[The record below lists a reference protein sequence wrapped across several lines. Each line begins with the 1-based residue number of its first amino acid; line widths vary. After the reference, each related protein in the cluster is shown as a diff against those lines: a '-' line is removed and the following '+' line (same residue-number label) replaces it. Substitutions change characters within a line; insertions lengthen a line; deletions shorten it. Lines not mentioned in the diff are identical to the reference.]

1 MVNVL
6 LKSVCKAMERIAPL
20 RLAEKWD
27 NVGLLLESP
36 VQRQGRGKVL
46 LTIDLTSS
54 VLAES
59 LSKETSVI
67 VAYHPTIFKGLQSF
81 TLSNPLQASLLQ
93 CAAHGISVYSPHT
106 ALDSVWGGINDWLAE
121 GLMKGKDDGE
131 IRSLICEKLNAAS
144 GESEGAEGRLVTLR
158 EPIGMDVLEKRI
170 KSYLK
175 LSQSLSCSSFPSS
188 NPHVLIDKPYP
199 THACWRL
206 IVQVGYPGSRES
218 RSAPIQSIAI
228 CAGSGGSM
236 LLGQEADVYLTGE
249 MSHHE
254 VLAAVAAGKHVIL
267 CGHTNTERGYLP
279 ILAAKLRHE
288 LQTSD
293 FKDQGLGDVEVLVSE
308 KDQHPLEF
316 V

>member
-1 MVNVL
+1 MANVL

-36 VQRQGRGKVL
+36 VQRQGRGNVL

-131 IRSLICEKLNAAS
+131 IRSLIREKLDATS
-144 GESEGAEGRLVTLR
+144 GESEGGEGRLVTLR

-170 KSYLK
+170 KSHLK
-175 LSQSLSCSSFPSS
+175 LLQ
-188 NPHVLIDKPYP
+188 I
-199 THACWRL
+199 
-206 IVQVGYPGSRES
+206 QVGYPGSTES
-218 RSAPIQSIAI
+218 RSARIQSIAI

-254 VLAAVAAGKHVIL
+254 VLSAVAAGKHVIL

-288 LQTSD
+288 LQAND
-293 FKDQGLGDVEVLVSE
+293 LKDQGLGDVEVLVSE

>member
-1 MVNVL
+1 
-6 LKSVCKAMERIAPL
+6 MERIAPL

-36 VQRQGRGKVL
+36 IHRQGPKKVL

-59 LSKETSVI
+59 LTKETSVI
-67 VAYHPTIFKGLQSF
+67 VAYHPTIFKGLQSL
-81 TLSNPLQASLLQ
+81 TLSNPLQSSLLT
-93 CAAHGISVYSPHT
+93 CAAQGISVYSPHT

-121 GLMKGKDDGE
+121 GLMNGKEDGQ
-131 IRSLICEKLNAAS
+131 IRALVGEKLNREDGS
-144 GESEGAEGRLVTLR
+144 SEGAEGRLVTLK
-158 EPIGMDVLEKRI
+158 EPIAMDILEQRI
-170 KSYLK
+170 KSHLK
-175 LSQSLSCSSFPSS
+175 LSQ
-188 NPHVLIDKPYP
+188 I
-199 THACWRL
+199 
-206 IVQVGYPGSRES
+206 QVGYPDPTRS
-218 RSAPIQSIAI
+218 RSTPIRSIAI

-236 LLGQEADVYLTGE
+236 LLGKDADVYLTGE

-279 ILAAKLRHE
+279 ILASK
-288 LQTSD
+288 LQTELRAIE
-293 FKDQGLGDVEVLVSE
+293 FKDQGLGDVEVIVSQ
-308 KDQHPLEF
+308 KDGHPLEF

>member
-1 MVNVL
+1 MSNVL

-36 VQRQGRGKVL
+36 VQRQGPKNIL

-59 LSKETSVI
+59 LAKETSVI
-67 VAYHPTIFKGLQSF
+67 VSYHPTIFKGLQSL

-121 GLMKGKDDGE
+121 GLMKGKDDGQ
-131 IRSLICEKLNAAS
+131 IRALVGEKLCPTT
-144 GESEGAEGRLVTLR
+144 GKSEGAEGRLVTLQQ
-158 EPIGMDVLEKRI
+158 PIAIDVLEKRI
-170 KSYLK
+170 KSHLK
-175 LSQSLSCSSFPSS
+175 LSQ
-188 NPHVLIDKPYP
+188 I
-199 THACWRL
+199 
-206 IVQVGYPGSRES
+206 QVGYPDRVDSRT
-218 RSAPIQSIAI
+218 APIRSIAI

-236 LLGQEADVYLTGE
+236 LLGQDADVYLTGE
-249 MSHHE
+249 MSHVKLTFVTFHPLQHE

-279 ILAAKLRHE
+279 ILAAKLREE
-288 LQTSD
+288 LKMNDASSSSSSSS
-293 FKDQGLGDVEVLVSE
+293 QGQALGEVNVLVSE

>member
-1 MVNVL
+1 MSNLL

-36 VQRQGRGKVL
+36 IQKQGRKIF
-46 LTIDLTSS
+46 LTIDLTSA

-59 LSKETSVI
+59 LAKDTSVI
-67 VAYHPTIFKGLQSF
+67 VAYHPTIFRGLQSF
-81 TLSNPLQASLLQ
+81 TLSNPIQASLLQ
-93 CAAHGISVYSPHT
+93 CAVQGISVYSPHT

-121 GLMKGKDDGE
+121 GLMNGKADGE
-131 IRSLICEKLNAAS
+131 IRALVREKLNATS
-144 GESEGAEGRLVTLR
+144 GESEGGEGRLVTLK
-158 EPIGMDVLEKRI
+158 EPIGMDVLERRI
-170 KSYLK
+170 KSHLK
-175 LSQSLSCSSFPSS
+175 LSQ
-188 NPHVLIDKPYP
+188 I
-199 THACWRL
+199 
-206 IVQVGYPGSRES
+206 QVGYPMQSES
-218 RSAPIQSIAI
+218 RSSPIRTIAI

-236 LLGQEADVYLTGE
+236 LAGQEADVYLTGE
-249 MSHHE
+249 MQHHE

-279 ILAAKLRHE
+279 ILALKLQEELLAKE
-288 LQTSD
+288 Y
-293 FKDQGLGDVEVLVSE
+293 KDQGLGDVEVLVSQ